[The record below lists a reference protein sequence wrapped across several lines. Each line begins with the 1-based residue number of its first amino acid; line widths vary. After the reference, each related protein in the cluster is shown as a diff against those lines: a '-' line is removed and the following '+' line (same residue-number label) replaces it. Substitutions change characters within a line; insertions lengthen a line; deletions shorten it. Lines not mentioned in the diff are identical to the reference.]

1 MQRLPLRP
9 TILRP
14 TLLRSTI
21 LLPTLCLA
29 LTTLLVAL
37 MAAPAAAQDIPD
49 NIPDVPGE
57 SPADRAQERFVE
69 RHRGFL
75 SRIFTTG
82 SFDAGPLPRDGL
94 GYQTNVSVGL
104 DFRSGDAMFVAINS
118 RILPDRDPQYFD
130 NESLVVYAG
139 VGYTLSGTRF
149 LGSSEAGQRSALST
163 ELGVWSGEASLV
175 ALDLSP
181 TYAILRGAS
190 WSVPAGVRFSLARI
204 NGPDGT
210 VVHPFVGLTIGAKLH
225 LFARERLELR

>member
-9 TILRP
+9 TVLRP
-14 TLLRSTI
+14 AVLR
-21 LLPTLCLA
+21 PTLCLA
-29 LTTLLVAL
+29 LITCLLAL
-37 MAAPAAAQDIPD
+37 MAAPAAAQAVPD

-75 SRIFTTG
+75 SRIFTAG

-94 GYQTNVSVGL
+94 GYQTNVRVGL
-104 DFRSGDAMFVAINS
+104 DFRSGDAMFLAINS
-118 RILPDRDPQYFD
+118 RMLPDRDPQYFD
-130 NESLVVYAG
+130 NQALVVYAG

-149 LGSSEAGQRSALST
+149 LGSSEAGQRTALST

-175 ALDLSP
+175 ALDVSP
-181 TYAILRGAS
+181 TYEILRGAS

-204 NGPDGT
+204 SGPDAT
-210 VVHPFVGLTIGAKLH
+210 VVHPFVGLTIGAKLY
-225 LFARERLELR
+225 LFARERVELK